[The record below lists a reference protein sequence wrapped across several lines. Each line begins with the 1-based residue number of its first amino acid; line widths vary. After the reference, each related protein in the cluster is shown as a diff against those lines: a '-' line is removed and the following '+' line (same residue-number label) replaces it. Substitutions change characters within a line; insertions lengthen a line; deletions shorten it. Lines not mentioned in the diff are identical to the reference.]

1 MRATA
6 VLSRQ
11 PHTRYA
17 PPSDRERRRAGSL
30 HPGGQAKARPEP
42 SNQVRPP
49 AAAAVN
55 LTLGA
60 AQHPTWNGQAARLT
74 PSRRNDEPGQ
84 IQWLAHRQIRAL
96 VSLRATDSG
105 VGIVRFGTAPGGH
118 AGDRVASHITWISG
132 RQFLTAVTVGDSRRW
147 PYASW
152 RPSRRA
158 YRRQR
163 EHEGDA
169 AATAGHAA
177 IGGLCPQRQR
187 VGPRGLGGGGRR
199 GGVGPPGAGPGCPVA
214 GRVAGGGNDCPASW
228 AAVLA
233 RWAGRAVR
241 GVRRCAAVRLRRGLR
256 RPGRRAAGIRGVRR
270 RPRRARP
277 AG

>member
-1 MRATA
+1 MLWR
-6 VLSRQ
+6 
-11 PHTRYA
+11 
-17 PPSDRERRRAGSL
+17 PSS
-30 HPGGQAKARPEP
+30 
-42 SNQVRPP
+42 
-49 AAAAVN
+49 
-55 LTLGA
+55 
-60 AQHPTWNGQAARLT
+60 
-74 PSRRNDEPGQ
+74 
-84 IQWLAHRQIRAL
+84 HRQIRAL
-96 VSLRATDSG
+96 VSLRARDSG

-118 AGDRVASHITWISG
+118 AGDRVARHITWISG

-163 EHEGDA
+163 GHEGDA

-199 GGVGPPGAGPGCPVA
+199 GGGGPPGAGPGCPVA

-233 RWAGRAVR
+233 RWAGRGWA
-241 GVRRCAAVRLRRGLR
+241 GGAGCAAVCSC
-256 RPGRRAAGIRGVRR
+256 PAAARAAAAWAACCWDWRSPATASASAASRVMSTMGAMDRSPVR
-270 RPRRARP
+270 
-277 AG
+277 